1 MPGES
6 LLMSQLQ
13 IGRET
18 VRAAMLRLE
27 KEGILE
33 PSGRGKRRKIIKVN
47 SSKPSKKIR
56 VRLLAYEKEDRGRM
70 DCASLVADLLAA
82 GIDADFTGKSLK
94 ELGMELSRVT
104 RYVRL
109 NPADAWIICAASRE
123 IIEWFS
129 QQATPAIAMYGSQAG
144 LPIAGAYPQMLPGQ
158 TAAVRRLIE
167 LGHKRIV
174 MLARAERRKPKPGRP
189 EQLFLDQ
196 LEAAG
201 IKTSEYNLPDWNE
214 TREGLARLLDGLI
227 RFSPPT
233 AYIFQEAQF
242 YIAVKSYLSDK
253 GIIAPRDVSLVV
265 ADDDPCFA
273 WCSPIPSHISWDFRL
288 VVRYIIQWVKKV
300 ANGKVERKQAVIGS
314 EFIEGGTIGVVRKDE
329 LLQ

>member
-1 MPGES
+1 MKKPSILSASEQLAEYLKEQIDTKKWIDFMPGES

-144 LPIAGAYPQMLPGQ
+144 LPIAGPIRKCYQA
-158 TAAVRRLIE
+158 RRQ
-167 LGHKRIV
+167 
-174 MLARAERRKPKPGRP
+174 P
-189 EQLFLDQ
+189 
-196 LEAAG
+196 
-201 IKTSEYNLPDWNE
+201 Y
-214 TREGLARLLDGLI
+214 
-227 RFSPPT
+227 
-233 AYIFQEAQF
+233 
-242 YIAVKSYLSDK
+242 
-253 GIIAPRDVSLVV
+253 VV
-265 ADDDPCFA
+265 
-273 WCSPIPSHISWDFRL
+273 
-288 VVRYIIQWVKKV
+288 
-300 ANGKVERKQAVIGS
+300 
-314 EFIEGGTIGVVRKDE
+314 
-329 LLQ
+329 

>member
-1 MPGES
+1 
-6 LLMSQLQ
+6 
-13 IGRET
+13 
-18 VRAAMLRLE
+18 
-27 KEGILE
+27 
-33 PSGRGKRRKIIKVN
+33 
-47 SSKPSKKIR
+47 
-56 VRLLAYEKEDRGRM
+56 
-70 DCASLVADLLAA
+70 
-82 GIDADFTGKSLK
+82 
-94 ELGMELSRVT
+94 
-104 RYVRL
+104 
-109 NPADAWIICAASRE
+109 
-123 IIEWFS
+123 
-129 QQATPAIAMYGSQAG
+129 
-144 LPIAGAYPQMLPGQ
+144 MLPGQ

-167 LGHKRIV
+167 LGQKRIV

-288 VVRYIIQWVKKV
+288 VVRYIVQWVKKV